1 MESFDDPEPDGIGK
15 VKAGGTIASVAGE
28 ASGDLL
34 GAHLVAALAERRPG
48 LAFHGIGGP
57 RMTGRGFETLY
68 PMEKLAVRGYV
79 EVLRHYREIMGIRRS
94 LLERLLGERPDL
106 FVGIDAPDFNLD
118 LEYRLK
124 SSGIPTIHYVSPS
137 IWAWRRWRLKRI
149 ARSVSH
155 MLVLFPFETAIY
167 REAGVPVT
175 YVGHP
180 AADTI
185 PLSVNKAAARE
196 QLRLPAGKQVIALLP
211 GSRQSELRYMA
222 DSFVLA
228 AKRLHAQS
236 KDVHFV
242 CPTASRPT
250 RDLFEAAVHRN
261 DALDLPLTLMFG
273 HSHEAL
279 AAADLAL
286 VASGTA
292 TLETALLK
300 TPMVIVYKMS
310 PLTWKIM
317 RRMLYLPYVGLPNI
331 LAGEFL
337 VDELLQDAATPEA
350 MSDALLALMADGP
363 RQESQVGRF
372 TEIHHT
378 LRQDNATKAAEAV
391 LSILDDA
398 RSRGRIRAAG

>member
-1 MESFDDPEPDGIGK
+1 MTGT
-15 VKAGGTIASVAGE
+15 TIASVAGE

-34 GAHLVAALAERRPG
+34 GAHLVDALSQRRAG

-57 RMTGRGFETLY
+57 RMTGRGFESY
-68 PMEKLAVRGYV
+68 FPMEKLAVRGYV
-79 EVLRHYREIMGIRRS
+79 EVLRHYREITGIRRS
-94 LLERLLGERPDL
+94 LLARLLQERPNL
-106 FVGIDAPDFNLD
+106 FIGIDAPDFNLD

-124 SSGIPTIHYVSPS
+124 AAGIPTIHYVSPS
-137 IWAWRRWRLKRI
+137 VWAWRRWRLKRI

-155 MLVLFPFETAIY
+155 MLVLFPFETEIY
-167 REAGVPVT
+167 RQAGVPVT

-180 AADTI
+180 SADTI
-185 PLSVNKAAARE
+185 PLDVNKAAARE
-196 QLRLPAGKQVIALLP
+196 QLRLPAGKLIVALLP
-211 GSRQSELRYMA
+211 GSRQSELHYMA
-222 DSFVLA
+222 DAFVQT
-228 AKRLHAQS
+228 AKRVHAEA

-242 CPTASRPT
+242 CPTSSRPT
-250 RDLFEAAVHRN
+250 RDLFEEAIHRN
-261 DALDLPLTLMFG
+261 EALDLPLTLMFG

-292 TLETALLK
+292 TLETALFK

-317 RRMLYLPYVGLPNI
+317 RRMAYLPYAGLPNI

-337 VDELLQDAATPEA
+337 VDELMQDAATPQA
-350 MSDALLALMADGP
+350 LSDALLALMRDAP
-363 RQESQVGRF
+363 RQRRQVERF
-372 TEIHHT
+372 VEIHHT

-391 LSILDDA
+391 LNVLDA
-398 RSRGRIRAAG
+398 TGNRRMAG